1 MHESGEKVVP
11 ITNSDDKCQ
20 ITAVLAVT
28 MSGEYLSPQLIYK
41 GKTERC
47 HPAGEVPEGWDI
59 WHSHNHWSN
68 EETML
73 RYIEMVIAP
82 FVDDKRATLQLD
94 KTHPA
99 LLFSTVFVGRQLP
112 SSLRYCRSTTSSRFL
127 FQLTD

>member
-1 MHESGEKVVP
+1 MKQAHALG
-11 ITNSDDKCQ
+11 
-20 ITAVLAVT
+20 
-28 MSGEYLSPQLIYK
+28 LIYK

-73 RYIEMVIAP
+73 RYVKMVIAP

-94 KTHPA
+94 KTHPDLA
-99 LLFSTVFVGRQLP
+99 ISILFVSRQLP
-112 SSLRYCRSTTSSRFL
+112 SLLWY
-127 FQLTD
+127 